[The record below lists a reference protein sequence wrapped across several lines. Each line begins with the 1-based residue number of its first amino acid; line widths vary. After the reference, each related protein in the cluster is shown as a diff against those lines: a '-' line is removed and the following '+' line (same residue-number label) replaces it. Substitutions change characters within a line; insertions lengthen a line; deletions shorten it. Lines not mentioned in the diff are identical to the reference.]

1 MSQNLI
7 SLSLSDEQLSAAAAA
22 LWALECAFDE
32 LISLDVDERLGLL
45 RMGPKSEV
53 FCRQTLSVLAH
64 NPQLVPPSLKLHEA
78 QADLL
83 ALDRLRPLL
92 VRLQRLA
99 ERGQDTEAALGS
111 DVMDV
116 SLEGYALI
124 KASGSNEGLE
134 GLRRELT
141 SRFAKTRRAP
151 APVAA

>member
-32 LISLDVDERLGLL
+32 LLSLDAEERRGLL

-64 NPQLVPPSLKLHEA
+64 SPQLAQPGLKLREA

-92 VRLQRLA
+92 VRLQRRA
-99 ERGQDTEAALGS
+99 ERGQDTEAVLGS
-111 DVMDV
+111 DIMDV
-116 SLEGYALI
+116 ALEGYALL
-124 KASGSNEGLE
+124 KASGRNEGLD
-134 GLRRELT
+134 GLRRELA

-151 APVAA
+151 APVEA

>member
-22 LWALECAFDE
+22 LWALETAFDD
-32 LISLDVDERLGLL
+32 LISLDADERRGLL

-64 NPQLVPPSLKLHEA
+64 NPQLIPASLKVSEA

-92 VRLQRLA
+92 DRLQRLA
-99 ERGQDTEAALGS
+99 ERGKDTEAVLGS
-111 DVMDV
+111 DIMDV
-116 SLEGYALI
+116 ALEGYGML
-124 KASGSNEGLE
+124 KAAGSNEGLD
-134 GLRRELT
+134 GLRKDLS

-151 APVAA
+151 APAEA